1 MFMLILQVKNDIR
14 LIDNV
19 LGTPESTLKDI
30 ERVMVNAGMN
40 RMFLTTPNEYSFH
53 EYIIYTLYQMVDEY
67 FEGMIDIGKSG
78 WNDYE
83 KYSFIDSIYDDTLKA
98 IDEISWAENKGVLD
112 KVLTIEDR
120 SKKNHELHVRIQSAV
135 AINQ

>member
-1 MFMLILQVKNDIR
+1 MLILQVKNDIR

-19 LGTPESTLKDI
+19 LGTPESTLEDI

-67 FEGMIDIGKSG
+67 FEGMIDMGKSG

-83 KYSFIDSIYDDTLKA
+83 KYSFIDSIYDDTSKA
-98 IDEISWAENKGVLD
+98 IDEIGGAENKVILD

-120 SKKNHELHVRIQSAV
+120 SKKNHEFHVRIQSAV